1 VSPLDPRLPIIA
13 REAKVK
19 TCHVFHCWHA
29 MRDMGAQFH
38 PLAFAEFAGLTL
50 DHVNAIMTALA
61 CNNAMPVKSVVVRG
75 SRLPNDWTLPQEW
88 QSWACEQRR
97 WQPEDALAEAE
108 LFANYWQAKSGKD
121 AVKVAWEKTWRNWV
135 RNSHRPN
142 GTYTGR
148 VVTQVDRAASLRN
161 TIALYERMGRDAETG
176 EMRAELARLESN
188 VVPIKQE
195 NRLFGSQ

>member
-1 VSPLDPRLPIIA
+1 MTPIDPRLPIIA

-29 MRDMGAQFH
+29 MRDMGAHFH

-61 CNNAMPVKSVVVRG
+61 CNNALPVKSTVVRG
-75 SRLPNDWTLPQEW
+75 TRLPNDWTLPQAW
-88 QSWACEQRR
+88 QAWACEQRR
-97 WQPEDALAEAE
+97 WQPDDTLAEAE

-135 RNSHRPN
+135 RNSHRPD

-148 VVTQVDRAASLRN
+148 VVTQTDRAASLRKN
-161 TIALYERMGRDAETG
+161 IALYERMGREAETG
-176 EMRAELARLESN
+176 DMRAELARLESN
-188 VVPIKQE
+188 VAPIM
-195 NRLFGSQ
+195 RAG